1 MYRILLIGAGQLGS
15 RHLQGL
21 LNVKL
26 PISIDVVDPNISS
39 LESAKKRASEI
50 KYDYNNVLVNYFTSI
65 DNIFPNIDICIIA
78 TTANHRF
85 EIIKKIITISK
96 IKNLIL
102 EKILFQKQI
111 EYELTEKLLKEH
123 NINCWVNCPRRIFS
137 IYKDLRQKITK
148 KDKITLTL
156 IGGDWGLACNSIHFI
171 DLVCFLSDDYIFT
184 LETTGLSDIFESK
197 RVGFYEVSGSLKATF
212 SNGSEIFLHSRRH
225 SNANI
230 KMQILSNSYFWE
242 IDEFKGELSTTDLLG
257 SLNLVKSKFVIPY
270 QSQITNLICE
280 EILLKNECALPSY
293 KNSMLE
299 HQQFIN
305 PLIDFLKKKSIN
317 CENGCPIT

>member
-21 LNVKL
+21 LNIKL

-39 LESAKKRASEI
+39 LESAKIRASEI
-50 KYDYNNVLVNYFTSI
+50 KYDYNNILINYYTSF
-65 DNIFPNIDICIIA
+65 DNIFQNIDICIIA

-85 EIIKKIITISK
+85 EIIKKITNISK

-102 EKILFQKQI
+102 EKILFQNQV

-123 NINCWVNCPRRIFS
+123 NINCWVNCPRRMFS
-137 IYKDLRQKITK
+137 IYKDLRQKITN
-148 KDKITLTL
+148 KDKITFTL
-156 IGGDWGLACNSIHFI
+156 IGGDWGLACNAIHFI
-171 DLVCFLSDDYIFT
+171 DLVCFLSDDYIFK
-184 LETTGLSDIFESK
+184 LDTTGLLDIFESK

-242 IDEFKGELSTTDLLG
+242 IDEFNGELSTTDLLG
-257 SLNLVKSKFVIPY
+257 SLKLIKSKFVIPF
-270 QSQITNLICE
+270 QSQITNIICE
-280 EILLKNECALPSY
+280 EILLKNECPLPSY
-293 KNSMLE
+293 SISRIE
-299 HQQFIN
+299 HQQIIN
-305 PLIDFLKKKSIN
+305 PLIDFFKKKSIN